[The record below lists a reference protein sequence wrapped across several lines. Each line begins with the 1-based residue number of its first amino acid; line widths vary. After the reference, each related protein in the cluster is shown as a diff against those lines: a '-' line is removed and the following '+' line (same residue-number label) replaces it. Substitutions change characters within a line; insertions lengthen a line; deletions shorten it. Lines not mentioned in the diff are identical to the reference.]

1 MLGREVVVLG
11 CGSVGLEVIER
22 IVGMSDVG
30 SIWCV
35 DSAEIAL
42 SNAYERIRQFD
53 HRDDLKVSFEL
64 LDLSDKCAV
73 EKFTFGKN
81 FDSVYL
87 CAAYKHVRWCEISP
101 GSAWR
106 NNTMSVINSLEN
118 FSTKSN
124 SFVFIST
131 DKAVFPTTVMGKTKR
146 MGEILVSTWSEL
158 TGNKANI
165 VRFGNV
171 LASSGS
177 VIPIFKNQIAKGG
190 PITVTSTQA
199 ERYFMSLQQAAY
211 LVVEASQLHQSEE
224 PILLP
229 HKQKVRIL
237 DLARFLVLQAGYLY
251 QEDNEPLRPG
261 HIRIDIVGLGVGE
274 KEVEALSE
282 GSLEPLNEER
292 VFFQAIGERKILPEY
307 DYKTISDEV
316 KTRIPKDEWPHLDS
330 LLNCIL
336 Q

>member
-1 MLGREVVVLG
+1 MLGREVLILG

-22 IVGMSDVG
+22 IVGMPDVR

-42 SNAYERIRQFD
+42 SKAYERIKETG
-53 HRDDLKVSFEL
+53 HREDLKINFEL
-64 LDLSDKCAV
+64 LDLSDESAV
-73 EKFTFGKN
+73 RQFAFEKN

-106 NNTMSVINSLEN
+106 NNTMSVINSLES

-177 VIPIFKNQIAKGG
+177 VIPIFKNQIAMGG
-190 PITVTSTQA
+190 PITVTSTDA

-211 LVVEASQLHQSEE
+211 LVVEASRLNKCDK

-251 QEDNEPLRPG
+251 QEDDEPLRPG
-261 HIRIDIVGLGVGE
+261 HIRIKIVGLGVGE

-282 GSLEPLNEER
+282 GSLDPLNEDGI
-292 VFFQAIGERKILPEY
+292 FFQASGERKILPEHGY
-307 DYKTISDEV
+307 NTISDEV
-316 KTRIPKDEWPHLDS
+316 KMRISEDEWSHLDS
-330 LLNCIL
+330 LLNRIL